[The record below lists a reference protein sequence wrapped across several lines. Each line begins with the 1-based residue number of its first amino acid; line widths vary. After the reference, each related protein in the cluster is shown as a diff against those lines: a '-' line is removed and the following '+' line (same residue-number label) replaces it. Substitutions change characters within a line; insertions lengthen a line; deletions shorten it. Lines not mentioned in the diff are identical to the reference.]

1 MPDYTEQQL
10 LDLPKEKLINLTSQQ
25 LKRRDELL
33 REQLVWETH
42 LRDPS
47 TMDEVISAS
56 EKYAKEIKEMEEMY
70 QKEIEEMYQSDE
82 DLNFSEN
89 LDLPAKQ

>member
-25 LKRRDELL
+25 LKKRDELL

-47 TMDEVISAS
+47 TMDVIISAS
-56 EKYAKEIKEMEEMY
+56 QKYAKEL
-70 QKEIEEMYQSDE
+70 EEMYQSDE
-82 DLNFSEN
+82 DLNSSEN

>member
-33 REQLVWETH
+33 REQLVWEADLH
-42 LRDPS
+42 NPS
-47 TMDEVISAS
+47 TMDEIISVS
-56 EKYAKEIKEMEEMY
+56 QKYAKEL
-70 QKEIEEMYQSDE
+70 EEMYQSDE
-82 DLNFSEN
+82 DLNSSEN

>member
-25 LKRRDELL
+25 LKKRDELL
-33 REQLVWETH
+33 REQRERETN
-42 LRDPS
+42 LLDSS
-47 TMDEVISAS
+47 TMDEGISAS
-56 EKYAKEIKEMEEMY
+56 QKYA
-70 QKEIEEMYQSDE
+70 KEIEEMYQSDE

>member
-42 LRDPS
+42 LSDPS
-47 TMDEVISAS
+47 TMDLVDRGIPDS
-56 EKYAKEIKEMEEMY
+56 EIEEMY
-70 QKEIEEMYQSDE
+70 QKEQKKIEEIYQSDE
-82 DLNFSEN
+82 DLNSSEN

>member
-25 LKRRDELL
+25 LKKRDELL
-33 REQLVWETH
+33 REQRERETNPV
-42 LRDPS
+42 DWS
-47 TMDEVISAS
+47 TMDEVITVSQ
-56 EKYAKEIKEMEEMY
+56 KYA
-70 QKEIEEMYQSDE
+70 KEIEEMYQSDE